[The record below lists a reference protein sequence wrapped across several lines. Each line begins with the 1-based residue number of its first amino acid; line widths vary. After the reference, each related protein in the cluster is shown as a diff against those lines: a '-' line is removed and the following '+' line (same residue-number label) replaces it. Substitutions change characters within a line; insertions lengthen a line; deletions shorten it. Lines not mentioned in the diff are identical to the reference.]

1 VRKMNPTATEGFDTP
16 NRFPNRRMGRPTL
29 GRWTAISREL
39 GKKQR
44 EPESGVRQIIVD
56 RELAWR
62 PALSGTG
69 FGWLQIE
76 PRPHS
81 LSLGSGREH
90 RTYLCNAG
98 GSPAIGARYVYWRK
112 APGWLL
118 STPVDVP
125 AHGAET
131 EVIRGQSMDEK
142 VARTLLGSIG
152 ATEAL
157 AGAIFCRDFLNRR
170 WCFPIP
176 DFEHSAILEAI
187 VWRKGSHAP
196 GWASSPGLWDPQPS
210 LDARPLSSTRIH
222 AEPPVVS
229 RPSSDMPVAPGPGE
243 RGHF

>member
-1 VRKMNPTATEGFDTP
+1 VRKMNPTATEGFDIP
-16 NRFPNRRMGRPTL
+16 NRFPNRRMERPTL
-29 GRWTAISREL
+29 GRWTAIGREL
-39 GKKQR
+39 GKKRR
-44 EPESGVRQIIVD
+44 EPESGLRQVIVD
-56 RELAWR
+56 RGLTWR
-62 PALSGTG
+62 PALSGIG

-76 PRPHS
+76 PRPNS
-81 LSLGSGREH
+81 LTLDSGREH

-131 EVIRGQSMDEK
+131 EVIRGQSIDEK

-187 VWRKGSHAP
+187 VWRKGPHTP
-196 GWASSPGLWDPQPS
+196 GWASSPGLWGSQPS
-210 LDARPLSSTRIH
+210 RRRSLVLDPDSR
-222 AEPPVVS
+222 AEPTRCMRVGSPDS
-229 RPSSDMPVAPGPGE
+229 MLL
-243 RGHF
+243 